1 MKNPEYQF
9 STYDGAQQ
17 LFTWSAGADQPAT
30 ADNFVIAVITA
41 NNMVPFESES
51 LIADGL
57 ENDYIKLN
65 ETAASKLLDDKKSV
79 SLNENSLQARFATV
93 ENYINGLSK
102 TLEDL
107 FVLFS
112 VVLIMMIVTIAIML
126 VCLINVVNRMNAREI
141 GVKYVLGFSTWDM
154 YKREILFV
162 NLTIALGSTICGIC
176 RCNAGLIVGV
186 ALLVISNVVIFD
198 TVRRKSASVVLET
211 VSKEQ

>member
-1 MKNPEYQF
+1 M
-9 STYDGAQQ
+9 
-17 LFTWSAGADQPAT
+17 
-30 ADNFVIAVITA
+30 
-41 NNMVPFESES
+41 
-51 LIADGL
+51 
-57 ENDYIKLN
+57 
-65 ETAASKLLDDKKSV
+65 
-79 SLNENSLQARFATV
+79 
-93 ENYINGLSK
+93 
-102 TLEDL
+102 
-107 FVLFS
+107 LFS

-162 NLTIALGSTICGIC
+162 SLTISLGTAICGIC

>member
-1 MKNPEYQF
+1 
-9 STYDGAQQ
+9 
-17 LFTWSAGADQPAT
+17 
-30 ADNFVIAVITA
+30 
-41 NNMVPFESES
+41 MVPFESES

-141 GVKYVLGFSTWDM
+141 GVEYVLGFSTWDM

-162 NLTIALGSTICGIC
+162 NLTIALGTAICGAC
-176 RCNAGLIVGV
+176 RSNAGLIVGV